1 MTEIIFAV
9 LAFIVAIG
17 VLVSVHEYGHFW
29 VARRLGFKVLRFS
42 VGFGSPLLRWQG
54 RSVKYPAGTTES
66 GDSDTLIDS
75 AGPEYWLSSI
85 PLGGYVKLLDEREG
99 SVPLAE
105 QHLAFNRRPISH
117 RIAVLFAGPGF
128 NFLFAIF
135 AYWLMFVS
143 GVPGAKAIV
152 GTVATGS
159 VAEQVGM
166 IPNDEILTVGGRATQ
181 TRDAAVL
188 AILDELLRDGLIDLT
203 VQDEQGISR
212 TLELDVRGREAELTE
227 PEALFVGLGFE
238 FGPVLPPVMD
248 EISDGGAAEQAGFIS
263 GDKVI
268 SVEGEKISS
277 WFGWVEYIR
286 ERPGET
292 VTVVLDRNGYQRSM
306 ELTIGFAQD
315 GSQTIG
321 RIGAGM
327 DVDLA
332 QTIYGRAM
340 VEQRFGLLE
349 ALPKGVTKTWEMS
362 VLTVRM
368 LARMFTGDV
377 SVRNISGPLSI
388 ATIARDSARAGVTAF
403 LGFMAIVSISLGILN
418 LLPVPLL
425 DGGQIVYQLVELVK
439 GSPVSEHA
447 MLIGQQVGIFLM
459 FILMSFAFYND
470 LIRMFS

>member
-1 MTEIIFAV
+1 MTEIISAI
-9 LAFIVAIG
+9 LAFIIAIG

-29 VARRLGFKVLRFS
+29 VARKLGFKVLRFS

-54 RSVKYPAGTTES
+54 RKVKYPANSTETGGS
-66 GDSDTLIDS
+66 ASTIDS

-99 SVPLAE
+99 PVPLAE

-143 GVPGAKAIV
+143 GVPGTKAIV
-152 GTVATGS
+152 GTVTAGS

-166 IPNDEILTVGGRATQ
+166 MPNDEILTVGGRPAQ
-181 TRDAAVL
+181 TWDTAVL
-188 AILDELLRDGLIDLT
+188 AILDELLRDGLIDIT
-203 VQDEQGISR
+203 VQDDQGVSR
-212 TLELDVRGREAELTE
+212 DLELDVRGREAELTE
-227 PEALFVGLGFE
+227 PEALWEGLGFE
-238 FGPVLPPVMD
+238 PGPILPPVMD

-263 GDKVI
+263 GDEVI
-268 SVEGEKISS
+268 SVEGEEISS

-292 VTVVLDRNGYQRSM
+292 VMVVIERNGFQRSI
-306 ELTIGFAQD
+306 ELTIGFAQE
-315 GSQTIG
+315 GGQAIG

-327 DVDLA
+327 DTNLA
-332 QTIYGRAM
+332 QEIYGQAI
-340 VEQRFGLLE
+340 VEQRFGILD
-349 ALPKGVTKTWEMS
+349 ALPKGAIKTWDMS

-368 LARMFTGDV
+368 FARMFTGDV
-377 SVRNISGPLSI
+377 SVRNISGPINI
-388 ATIARDSARAGVTAF
+388 AAIAGDSARAGFTAF
-403 LGFMAIVSISLGILN
+403 LGFMAIVSISLGVLN

-425 DGGQIVYQLVELVK
+425 DGGQIVYQLVELMK
-439 GSPVSEHA
+439 GSPVSERS
-447 MLIGQQVGIFLM
+447 MLIGQQVGVFLL

-470 LIRMFS
+470 ITRMFS

>member
-1 MTEIIFAV
+1 MTEIIFAI
-9 LAFIVAIG
+9 LAFIIAIG

-29 VARRLGFKVLRFS
+29 VARKLGFKVLRFS

-54 RSVKYPAGTTES
+54 RKVKYPANSVETGGSTST
-66 GDSDTLIDS
+66 IDS

-99 SVPLAE
+99 PVPLAE

-143 GVPGAKAIV
+143 GVPGTKAIV
-152 GTVATGS
+152 GTVTAGS

-166 IPNDEILTVGGRATQ
+166 MPNDEILTVGGRPAQ
-181 TRDAAVL
+181 TWDTAVL
-188 AILDELLRDGLIDLT
+188 AILDELLRDGLIDIT
-203 VQDEQGISR
+203 VQDDQGVSR
-212 TLELDVRGREAELTE
+212 DLELDVRGREAELTE
-227 PEALFVGLGFE
+227 PEALWEGLGFE
-238 FGPVLPPVMD
+238 PGPILPPVMD

-263 GDKVI
+263 GDEVI
-268 SVEGEKISS
+268 SVEGEEISS

-292 VTVVLDRNGYQRSM
+292 VMVVIERNGFQRSI
-306 ELTIGFAQD
+306 ELTIGFAQE
-315 GSQTIG
+315 GGQAIG

-327 DVDLA
+327 DTNLA
-332 QTIYGRAM
+332 QEIYGQAI
-340 VEQRFGLLE
+340 VEQRFGILD
-349 ALPKGVTKTWEMS
+349 ALPKGAIKTWDMS

-368 LARMFTGDV
+368 FARMFTGDV
-377 SVRNISGPLSI
+377 SVRNISGPINI
-388 ATIARDSARAGVTAF
+388 AAIAGDSARAGFTAF
-403 LGFMAIVSISLGILN
+403 LGFMAIVSISLGVLN

-425 DGGQIVYQLVELVK
+425 DGGQIVYQLVELMK
-439 GSPVSEHA
+439 GSPVSERS
-447 MLIGQQVGIFLM
+447 MLIGQQVGVFLL

-470 LIRMFS
+470 ITRMFS

>member
-1 MTEIIFAV
+1 MTEIIFAI
-9 LAFIVAIG
+9 LAFIIAIG

-29 VARRLGFKVLRFS
+29 VARKLGFKVLRFS

-54 RSVKYPAGTTES
+54 RKVKYPANSVETGGSTST
-66 GDSDTLIDS
+66 IDS

-99 SVPLAE
+99 PVPLAE

-143 GVPGAKAIV
+143 GVPGTKAIV
-152 GTVATGS
+152 GTVTAGS

-166 IPNDEILTVGGRATQ
+166 MPNDEILTVGGRPAQ
-181 TRDAAVL
+181 TWDTAVL
-188 AILDELLRDGLIDLT
+188 AILDELLRDGLIDIT
-203 VQDEQGISR
+203 VQDDQGVSR
-212 TLELDVRGREAELTE
+212 DLELDVRGREAELTE
-227 PEALFVGLGFE
+227 PEALWEGLGFE
-238 FGPVLPPVMD
+238 PGPILPPVMD

-263 GDKVI
+263 GDEVI
-268 SVEGEKISS
+268 SVEGEEISS

-292 VTVVLDRNGYQRSM
+292 VMVVIERNGFQRSIEM
-306 ELTIGFAQD
+306 TIGFAQE
-315 GSQTIG
+315 GGQAIG

-327 DVDLA
+327 DTNLA
-332 QTIYGRAM
+332 QEIYGQAI
-340 VEQRFGLLE
+340 VEQRFGILD
-349 ALPKGVTKTWEMS
+349 ALPKGAIKTWDMS

-368 LARMFTGDV
+368 FARMFTGDV
-377 SVRNISGPLSI
+377 SVRNISGPINI
-388 ATIARDSARAGVTAF
+388 AAIAGDSARAGFTAF
-403 LGFMAIVSISLGILN
+403 LGFMAIVSISLGVLN

-425 DGGQIVYQLVELVK
+425 DGGQIVYQLVELMK
-439 GSPVSEHA
+439 GSPVSERS
-447 MLIGQQVGIFLM
+447 MLIGQQVGVFLL

-470 LIRMFS
+470 ITRMFS